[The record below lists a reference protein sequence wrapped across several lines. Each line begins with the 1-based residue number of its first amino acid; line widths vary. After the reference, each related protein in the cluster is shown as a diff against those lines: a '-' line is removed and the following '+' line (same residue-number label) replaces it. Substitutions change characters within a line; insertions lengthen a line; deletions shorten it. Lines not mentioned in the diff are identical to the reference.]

1 MWSLSI
7 TDPVR
12 DAAHMAASA
21 LPSSAPIG
29 VFDSGLG
36 GFTVLDALV
45 RSLPHER
52 FIFLGDSARCP
63 YGPREADEV
72 CSFVLEICRF
82 LAGFGCK
89 MIVIACNTATAA
101 GLSAAQRAF
110 DIPVVGVVV
119 PGARAAVQM
128 TRTRRVGVI
137 ATAGT
142 VRQGA
147 YEDAIAHLDA
157 GIHVMQKATPDL
169 VRIAESRFSGAAFDE
184 ASEREYA
191 RIAREY
197 LEPLKEQDIDTLV
210 LGCTHYPLICDL
222 VSDVMGPGVAL
233 VSSAEETAREVR
245 SILKRRGDLAQES
258 AGARVQVMVT
268 GDDVE
273 KFRLTAQGVLGMDVP
288 VERVD
293 LGSRGEEEMR

>member
-1 MWSLSI
+1 M
-7 TDPVR
+7 
-12 DAAHMAASA
+12 
-21 LPSSAPIG
+21 
-29 VFDSGLG
+29 
-36 GFTVLDALV
+36 
-45 RSLPHER
+45 
-52 FIFLGDSARCP
+52 
-63 YGPREADEV
+63 
-72 CSFVLEICRF
+72 
-82 LAGFGCK
+82 
-89 MIVIACNTATAA
+89 
-101 GLSAAQRAF
+101 
-110 DIPVVGVVV
+110 
-119 PGARAAVQM
+119 
-128 TRTRRVGVI
+128 
-137 ATAGT
+137 
-142 VRQGA
+142 RQGA

-157 GIHVMQKATPDL
+157 GIHVTQKATPDL
-169 VRIAESRFSGAAFDE
+169 VRIAESRFSGVAFDE

-293 LGSRGEEEMR
+293 LGSRGGEEMR